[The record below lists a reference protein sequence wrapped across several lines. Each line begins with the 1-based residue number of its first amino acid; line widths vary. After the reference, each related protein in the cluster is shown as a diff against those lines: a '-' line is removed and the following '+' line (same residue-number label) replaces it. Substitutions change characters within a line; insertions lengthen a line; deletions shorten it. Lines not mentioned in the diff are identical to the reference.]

1 MSNKFITTQIRL
13 ACLSG
18 PPFIAK
24 TIWQELEET
33 IAQRKII
40 LEIWENI
47 QQAEELL
54 SLFNSV
60 EKPGYQSFTATRT
73 SLGYK

>member
-1 MSNKFITTQIRL
+1 MRNKYITTQIRL

-18 PPFIAK
+18 PPFITK

-40 LEIWENI
+40 LEIWENTR
-47 QQAEELL
+47 QAEELL

-60 EKPGYQSFTATRT
+60 EKPVYQSSTADCTRV
-73 SLGYK
+73 GV